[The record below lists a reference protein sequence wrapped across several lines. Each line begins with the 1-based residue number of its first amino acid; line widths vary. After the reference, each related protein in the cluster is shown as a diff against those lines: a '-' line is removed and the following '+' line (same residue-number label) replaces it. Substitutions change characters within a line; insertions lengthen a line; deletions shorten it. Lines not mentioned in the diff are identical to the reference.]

1 MKQVNC
7 NSECMDEL
15 CTSWGAACGG
25 FGVRIRYAINRSCPR
40 RGIADMMTACEPCR
54 WTFQVSLTLCRLY
67 FEGVIET
74 YTDPYTRTVSRT
86 SSSACSI
93 SKAMG
98 RMEMS
103 RLNDDDCFTYSITYS
118 YTFEPSRSTYS
129 RASFLFPLFLPAPS
143 NEDRLLHAGAR
154 FETSIAVTS
163 RERHLFP
170 QASARLT
177 RVDHGELRPLAQQ
190 GSR

>member
-1 MKQVNC
+1 
-7 NSECMDEL
+7 
-15 CTSWGAACGG
+15 
-25 FGVRIRYAINRSCPR
+25 
-40 RGIADMMTACEPCR
+40 
-54 WTFQVSLTLCRLY
+54 
-67 FEGVIET
+67 
-74 YTDPYTRTVSRT
+74 
-86 SSSACSI
+86 
-93 SKAMG
+93 
-98 RMEMS
+98 MEMS

-129 RASFLFPLFLPAPS
+129 RATFLFPLFLPAPS

>member
-1 MKQVNC
+1 M
-7 NSECMDEL
+7 MM
-15 CTSWGAACGG
+15 
-25 FGVRIRYAINRSCPR
+25 
-40 RGIADMMTACEPCR
+40 IALRT
-54 WTFQVSLTLCRLY
+54 RLH
-67 FEGVIET
+67 IH
-74 YTDPYTRTVSRT
+74 TDIHFRAFTVH
-86 SSSACSI
+86 
-93 SKAMG
+93 
-98 RMEMS
+98 
-103 RLNDDDCFTYSITYS
+103 L
-118 YTFEPSRSTYS
+118 S